1 MNKKL
6 ISKGVEYSYPL
17 FLTDATFG
25 VVKSLDSIDIKN
37 AQINGIVV
45 NTYHLLNNPS
55 SKTIQS
61 LGGIKKYMSYE
72 GLVVT
77 DSGGWQIFSLIHRNK
92 KAGKIT
98 NDGVVFSYGNLKG
111 TLFTPEDCIDTQF
124 EIGSDIIICLDDFTP
139 PDVSKEKTHDTVLR
153 TISWANRC
161 KNQYEKNLEKYGF
174 DKNNRPLLFAV
185 VQGGNFIDERKF
197 CIDKLLEFGFDGY
210 GFGGYMIDE
219 NGNLD
224 LEVSEKLAK
233 LIPDEFFKFAL
244 GVGDP
249 YQVLKC
255 LEYGWEL
262 FDCTLP
268 TRDARHKRLYLFT
281 SENLTKENIND
292 KSFFKYTYIGKDKY
306 INSNEKISE
315 FCDCYTCKNFSLGY
329 LNHLFKINSVS
340 AQRLASIHNL
350 RFYSMLFER
359 YKNLDKII

>member
-1 MNKKL
+1 MTKKL
-6 ISKGVEYSYPL
+6 ISKGVEYHFPL

-25 VVKSLDSIDIKN
+25 VVKSLDSCDIKN
-37 AQINGIVV
+37 ARINGIVV

-55 SKTIQS
+55 SKTIEV
-61 LGGIKKYMSYE
+61 LGGIKRFMNYD

-98 NDGVVFSYGNLKG
+98 NEGVVFSYGKLKG
-111 TLFTPEDCIDTQF
+111 TLFTPEDCINTQF

-139 PDVSKEKTHDTVLR
+139 PDATLEKTHDTVLR
-153 TISWANRC
+153 TISWAQRC
-161 KNQYEKNLEKYGF
+161 KIQYEKNLEKYGF
-174 DKNNRPLLFAV
+174 TKDNRPLLFSV
-185 VQGGNFIDERKF
+185 VQGGNYLDERKF
-197 CIDKLLEFGFDGY
+197 CIEKLLEIGFDGF

-224 LEVSEKLAK
+224 LEVSEKLAAM
-233 LIPDEFFKFAL
+233 IPENFFKFAL

-249 YQVLKC
+249 YQILKC

-281 SENLTKENIND
+281 SENLTHENIND
-292 KSFFKYTYIGKDKY
+292 KTFFKYLYLGKDRLS
-306 INSNEKISE
+306 NSADKISN
-315 FCDCYTCKNFSLGY
+315 FCDCSTCKNFSLGY
-329 LNHLFKINSVS
+329 LNHLFKINSVT

-350 RFYSMLFER
+350 RFYSMLFE
-359 YKNLDKII
+359 KFIKHSN